1 VSYPA
6 MMLSCIIDAEITFMN
21 SEEFLKMKAR
31 QSKAQFMQVISD
43 TNRSGRCLPMFAPHH
58 RIQPPTKELEK
69 KDEV

>member
-1 VSYPA
+1 
-6 MMLSCIIDAEITFMN
+6 
-21 SEEFLKMKAR
+21 MKAR
-31 QSKAQFMQVISD
+31 QSKAKFMQVISD